1 MLRRAYIFL
10 AVTGIF
16 ALFLLPASS
25 AYARTE
31 TGRVSV
37 LSTNAALTTNHLPR
51 KANPWLAPSLQ
62 GNAQSPISA
71 SKNSLWQRARSLPKW
86 SCLSQPITTS
96 LKSCSPTKLRST
108 FKLNPASKLSL
119 KLSTGSQALT
129 NRSSVGDLFTA
140 SNDFS
145 TLNTEPAER
154 RVLFAVH
161 SLQADN
167 VTMQRWQVQ
176 VTILGAA
183 ACAVVSALL
192 QGAPRWILVSVAA
205 LLVAW
210 AVFLVIKRPTY
221 EMHPAPARSEA
232 TQPQKI
238 EAEVKDRELP
248 ARLPPATENKPLTLP
263 EIRPRIVA
271 VSYSRI
277 ASVPALGF
285 VVAND
290 GEPAYEVSIANV
302 QLGTS
307 VVTFEGICPRM
318 DNRSSTEWRVLIK
331 HDHGGFSTGNSLR
344 DEMRRQGVG
353 EIAVPIRYKDGNG
366 LWYVSHCRIE
376 LNASVINGITVRNDG
391 QELISG
397 KQPQG
402 SATLPLTAPRP
413 YLEVEDPI
421 DERHGKT
428 LFHFTNSGGDVAHNI
443 QVQPLTINHLSV
455 IFDPISD
462 IAVNKTKT
470 TIPTIPGI
478 GIAGGHDILNLMEKE
493 WGEAWEQRRLASQ
506 PRVDEWKTGI
516 TVTYEDFAE
525 KRFEMTCDLVVF
537 PLNRELRNR
546 QALTRLGEHYK
557 TVEVRNIKFR
567 PI

>member
-1 MLRRAYIFL
+1 L
-10 AVTGIF
+10 
-16 ALFLLPASS
+16 
-25 AYARTE
+25 
-31 TGRVSV
+31 SV
-37 LSTNAALTTNHLPR
+37 GSLENITRLNA
-51 KANPWLAPSLQ
+51 
-62 GNAQSPISA
+62 
-71 SKNSLWQRARSLPKW
+71 
-86 SCLSQPITTS
+86 
-96 LKSCSPTKLRST
+96 
-108 FKLNPASKLSL
+108 
-119 KLSTGSQALT
+119 
-129 NRSSVGDLFTA
+129 GDLFTA
-140 SNDFS
+140 SNNFS
-145 TLNTEPAER
+145 NINTEPAER
-154 RVLFAVH
+154 RVLFAVQ
-161 SLQADN
+161 SPQVDN
-167 VTMQRWQVQ
+167 VTMQKWQVQ
-176 VTILGAA
+176 VTILGASI
-183 ACAVVSALL
+183 CAVVSALI
-192 QGAPRWILVSVAA
+192 QGAPRWILVAVAIVLA
-205 LLVAW
+205 AW
-210 AVFLVIKRPTY
+210 ALFLSIKRPTY
-221 EMHPAPARSEA
+221 ESHSETAKNEPTHPLKAIVPVKESEVSA
-232 TQPQKI
+232 GVHPVPEK
-238 EAEVKDRELP
+238 
-248 ARLPPATENKPLTLP
+248 KPLTLP

-277 ASVPALGF
+277 AAVPALGF
-285 VVAND
+285 IVAND
-290 GEPAYEVSIANV
+290 GEPAYEVSISDV
-302 QLGTS
+302 QVGTS
-307 VVTFEGICPRM
+307 VVVFEGVCPRM